1 MAITPATISAASG
14 SRRKSKSV
22 GRGNS
27 SGKGKTAGRGG
38 KGQTARSGGG
48 RRTGIRGLKSHIQKI
63 PKLRGFGSQYD
74 KMAVVDLSTIEK
86 IAKENDVITPTYFL
100 KRKMVSG
107 VRAGVKIVANGE
119 LKKKVTVDG
128 CFVSKT
134 ARELIEKAG
143 GKVI

>member
-1 MAITPATISAASG
+1 MSINPATIQAAHG
-14 SRRKSKSV
+14 SRRQKKSV

-48 RRTGIRGLKSHIQKI
+48 SRTGIRGLKSHIQKI
-63 PKLRGFGSQYD
+63 PKLRGFGSKYD
-74 KMAVVDLSTIEK
+74 QMAVVDLSTIEK
-86 IAKENDVITPTYFL
+86 VARDNDVITPTYFL
-100 KRKMVSG
+100 KRKLVSQ
-107 VRAGVKIVANGE
+107 VKAGVKIVANGE
-119 LKKKVTVDG
+119 IKKKVTVDG

-134 ARELIEKAG
+134 AREMIEKAG

>member
-1 MAITPATISAASG
+1 MAITPATISAARG
-14 SRRKSKSV
+14 ARRHSKSV

-48 RRTGIRGLKSHIQKI
+48 RRTGIRGLKSHIQKV
-63 PKLRGFGSQYD
+63 PKLRGFDSQYNQ
-74 KMAVVDLSTIEK
+74 MAVVDLSTIEK
-86 IAKENDVITPTYFL
+86 IAKDNDVITPTYFS
-100 KRKMVSG
+100 KRKLVSS
-107 VRAGVKIVANGE
+107 VKAGVKIVANGAIS
-119 LKKKVTVDG
+119 KKITVDG
-128 CFVSKT
+128 CFVSKV